1 MIRMIGLD
9 LDGTLLTGQ
18 KELTAGNRAA
28 LEKAAEN
35 GVYIVPVTGRPLFG
49 IPMQVMELDFIRYA
63 ITSNG
68 AVTTDRACGKTIRER
83 CMSKETA
90 EKTLRAAQGERI
102 ILEYFTGG
110 YGYHDSV
117 THELLWKKFE
127 NTPILRYL
135 EKSRIPVEDL
145 YGRLR
150 ESRRGIENLSIM
162 CPTPEVKESILS
174 RVKGIEGIRI
184 IYPWPTDLEI
194 TSKDADKGEAL
205 MSLAAGLGLRREEVM
220 AMGDGNNDLGLMN
233 AAGLSVAMG
242 NSSPEVLAAADFQTS
257 DNEHD
262 GVAEAISRYVLSAFA
277 H

>member
-35 GVYIVPVTGRPLFG
+35 GVYIVPVTGRPLSG
-49 IPMQVMELDFIRYA
+49 IPTQVMELDFIRYA

-83 CMSKETA
+83 CMSRETA

-174 RVKGIEGIRI
+174 RVLGIEGIRV
-184 IYPWPTDLEI
+184 IYPIRSDRI
-194 TSKDADKGEAL
+194 I
-205 MSLAAGLGLRREEVM
+205 
-220 AMGDGNNDLGLMN
+220 
-233 AAGLSVAMG
+233 
-242 NSSPEVLAAADFQTS
+242 DFSFCSTE
-257 DNEHD
+257 N
-262 GVAEAISRYVLSAFA
+262 
-277 H
+277 

>member
-1 MIRMIGLD
+1 
-9 LDGTLLTGQ
+9 
-18 KELTAGNRAA
+18 
-28 LEKAAEN
+28 
-35 GVYIVPVTGRPLFG
+35 
-49 IPMQVMELDFIRYA
+49 MELDFIRYA

-83 CMSKETA
+83 CMSRETA

-194 TSKDADKGEAL
+194 TSMDADKGEAL
-205 MSLAAGLGLRREEVM
+205 LSLAAGLGINREEVM

-242 NSSPEVLAAADFQTS
+242 NSSPEVFAAADFQTS

-262 GVAEAISRYVLSAFA
+262 GVAEAINRYVLSAFA

>member
-35 GVYIVPVTGRPLFG
+35 GVYIVPVTGRPLSG
-49 IPMQVMELDFIRYA
+49 IPTQVMELDFIRYA

-68 AVTTDRACGKTIRER
+68 AVTTDRACGQTIRER
-83 CMSKETA
+83 CMSRETA

-194 TSKDADKGEAL
+194 TSMDADKGEAL
-205 MSLAAGLGLRREEVM
+205 LSLAAGLGINREEVM

-242 NSSPEVLAAADFQTS
+242 NSSPEVFAAADFQTS

-262 GVAEAISRYVLSAFA
+262 GVAEAINRYVLSAFA

>member
-35 GVYIVPVTGRPLFG
+35 GVYIVPVTGRPLSG
-49 IPMQVMELDFIRYA
+49 IPTQVMELDFIRYA

-83 CMSKETA
+83 CMSRETA

-194 TSKDADKGEAL
+194 TSMDADKGEAL
-205 MSLAAGLGLRREEVM
+205 LSLAAGLGINREEVM

-262 GVAEAISRYVLSAFA
+262 GVAEAIERFLLPSE
-277 H
+277 

>member
-35 GVYIVPVTGRPLFG
+35 GVYIVPVTGRPLSG
-49 IPMQVMELDFIRYA
+49 IPSQVLELDFIRYA

-83 CMSKETA
+83 CMSRETA

-194 TSKDADKGEAL
+194 TSMDADKGEAL
-205 MSLAAGLGLRREEVM
+205 LSLAAGLGINREEVM

>member
-35 GVYIVPVTGRPLFG
+35 GVYIVPVTGRPLSG
-49 IPMQVMELDFIRYA
+49 IPTQVMELDFIRYA

-83 CMSKETA
+83 CMSRETA

-194 TSKDADKGEAL
+194 TSMDADKGEAL
-205 MSLAAGLGLRREEVM
+205 LSLAAGLGINREEVM

-233 AAGLSVAMG
+233 AAGVSVAMG

>member
-9 LDGTLLTGQ
+9 LDGTLLTGK

-35 GVYIVPVTGRPLFG
+35 GIYIIPVTGRPLSG
-49 IPMQVMELDFIRYA
+49 IPKQVLELDFIRYA

-68 AVTTDRACGKTIRER
+68 AVTTDRMDGKTIRER

-90 EKTLRAAQGERI
+90 ERTLRAAQGEGI
-102 ILEYFTGG
+102 ILEYFTEG
-110 YGYHDSV
+110 YGYHDPD
-117 THELLWKKFE
+117 THALLWKKFE
-127 NTPILRYL
+127 KTPILRYL
-135 EKSRIPVEDL
+135 EKSRIQVEDL
-145 YGRLR
+145 YGRLS

-162 CPTPEVKESILS
+162 CPTPEVKETILS
-174 RVKGIEGIRI
+174 RVREIEGIRI

-205 MSLAAGLGLRREEVM
+205 LSLAAGLGLRREEVM

-242 NSSPEVLAAADFQTS
+242 NSAPEVLEAADFQTS

-262 GVAEAISRYVLSAFA
+262 GVAQAIRCHVLNEY
-277 H
+277 

>member
-35 GVYIVPVTGRPLFG
+35 GVYIVPVTGRPLSG
-49 IPMQVMELDFIRYA
+49 IPTQVMELDFIRYA

-83 CMSKETA
+83 CMSRETA

-194 TSKDADKGEAL
+194 TSMDADKGEAL
-205 MSLAAGLGLRREEVM
+205 LSLAAGLGINREEVM

-242 NSSPEVLAAADFQTS
+242 NSSPEVFAAADFQTS

-262 GVAEAISRYVLSAFA
+262 GVAEAINRYVLSAFA

>member
-35 GVYIVPVTGRPLFG
+35 GVYIVPVTGRPLSG
-49 IPMQVMELDFIRYA
+49 IPSQVLELDFIRYA

-83 CMSKETA
+83 CMSRETA

-194 TSKDADKGEAL
+194 TSMDADKGEAL
-205 MSLAAGLGLRREEVM
+205 LSLAAGLGINREEVM

-233 AAGLSVAMG
+233 AAGLSVTMG

>member
-9 LDGTLLTGQ
+9 LDGTLLTRK

-35 GVYIVPVTGRPLFG
+35 GVYIVPVTGRPLSG
-49 IPMQVMELDFIRYA
+49 IPTQVMELDFIRYA

-83 CMSKETA
+83 CMSRETA

-194 TSKDADKGEAL
+194 TSMDADKGEAL
-205 MSLAAGLGLRREEVM
+205 LSLAAGLGINREEVM

-233 AAGLSVAMG
+233 AAGVSVAMG
-242 NSSPEVLAAADFQTS
+242 NSAPEVLEAADFQTS
-257 DNEHD
+257 DNEHE
-262 GVAEAISRYVLSAFA
+262 GVAEAIRYHVLNEY
-277 H
+277 

>member
-35 GVYIVPVTGRPLFG
+35 GVYIVPVTGRPLSG
-49 IPMQVMELDFIRYA
+49 IPTQVMELDFIRYA

-83 CMSKETA
+83 CMSRETA

-117 THELLWKKFE
+117 THALLWKKFE

-194 TSKDADKGEAL
+194 TSMDADKGEAL
-205 MSLAAGLGLRREEVM
+205 LSLAAGLGINREEVM

>member
-35 GVYIVPVTGRPLFG
+35 GVYIVPVTGRPLSG
-49 IPMQVMELDFIRYA
+49 IPTQVMELDFIRYA

-194 TSKDADKGEAL
+194 TSMDADKGEAL
-205 MSLAAGLGLRREEVM
+205 LSLAAGLGINREEVM

-242 NSSPEVLAAADFQTS
+242 NSSPEVLAAADSQTS

-262 GVAEAISRYVLSAFA
+262 GVAEAINRYVLSAFA

>member
-35 GVYIVPVTGRPLFG
+35 GVYIVPVTGRPLSG
-49 IPMQVMELDFIRYA
+49 IPTQVMELDFIRYA

-90 EKTLRAAQGERI
+90 EKTLRAAQGEGI

-110 YGYHDSV
+110 YGFHDSV

-127 NTPILRYL
+127 KTPILRYL
-135 EKSRIPVEDL
+135 EKSRVLVEDL
-145 YGRLR
+145 YGRLG
-150 ESRRGIENLSIM
+150 ESRSGIENLSIM
-162 CPTPEVKESILS
+162 SPTPEVKESILS

-205 MSLAAGLGLRREEVM
+205 LSLAAVLGVNREEVM

-262 GVAEAISRYVLSAFA
+262 GVAEAINRYVLSAFA

>member
-18 KELTAGNRAA
+18 KELTAGNRSA

-35 GVYIVPVTGRPLFG
+35 GIYIVPVTGRPLSG
-49 IPMQVMELDFIRYA
+49 IPKQVLDLDFVRYA

-68 AVTTDRACGKTIRER
+68 AVTTDRLSGKTIRER

-90 EKTLRAAQGERI
+90 ERTLRAAQGEGI
-102 ILEYFTGG
+102 ILEYFTEG
-110 YGYHDSV
+110 YGFHDPD
-117 THELLWKKFE
+117 THVLLWKKFE
-127 NTPILRYL
+127 KSPVLRYL
-135 EKSRIPVEDL
+135 ERSRIQVEDL
-145 YGRLR
+145 YGRLS
-150 ESRRGIENLSIM
+150 ESRRGIENLSVM
-162 CPTPEVKESILS
+162 CPTPEIKENVLE
-174 RVKGIEGIRI
+174 RVMEIEGIRI

-205 MSLAAGLGLRREEVM
+205 LSLAAELGRQREEVM

-242 NSSPEVLAAADFQTS
+242 NSAPEVLEAADFQTS

-262 GVAEAISRYVLSAFA
+262 GVAQAIRQHVLNEY
-277 H
+277 

>member
-35 GVYIVPVTGRPLFG
+35 GVYIVPVTGRPLSG
-49 IPMQVMELDFIRYA
+49 IPTQVMELDFIRYA

-194 TSKDADKGEAL
+194 TSMDADKGEAL
-205 MSLAAGLGLRREEVM
+205 LSLAAGLGINREEVM

-242 NSSPEVLAAADFQTS
+242 NSSPEVFAAADFQTS

-262 GVAEAISRYVLSAFA
+262 GVAEAINRYVLSAFA

>member
-35 GVYIVPVTGRPLFG
+35 GVYIVPVTGRPLSG
-49 IPMQVMELDFIRYA
+49 IPTQVMELDFIRYA

-194 TSKDADKGEAL
+194 TSMDADKGEAL
-205 MSLAAGLGLRREEVM
+205 LSLAAGLGINREEVM

-242 NSSPEVLAAADFQTS
+242 NSSPEVLAAADSQTS

>member
-35 GVYIVPVTGRPLFG
+35 GVYIVPVTGRPLSG
-49 IPMQVMELDFIRYA
+49 IPSQVLELDFIRYA

-83 CMSKETA
+83 CMSRETA
-90 EKTLRAAQGERI
+90 EKTLRAAQEERI

-194 TSKDADKGEAL
+194 TSMDADKGEAL
-205 MSLAAGLGLRREEVM
+205 LSLAAGLGINREEVM

>member
-35 GVYIVPVTGRPLFG
+35 GVYIVPVTGRPLSG
-49 IPMQVMELDFIRYA
+49 IPTQVMELDFIRYA

-83 CMSKETA
+83 CMSRETA

-194 TSKDADKGEAL
+194 TSMDADKGEAL
-205 MSLAAGLGLRREEVM
+205 LSLAAGLGINREEVM

-257 DNEHD
+257 DTEHD

>member
-9 LDGTLLTGQ
+9 LDGTLLTRQ

-28 LEKAAEN
+28 LEKAAEY
-35 GVYIVPVTGRPLFG
+35 GICIVPVTGRPLAG
-49 IPMQVMELDFIRYA
+49 IPRQVLELDFIRYV

-68 AVTTDRACGKTIRER
+68 AVTTDRHSGEMIRER

-90 EKTLRAAQGERI
+90 EKTLRAAQGEGI
-102 ILEYFTGG
+102 ILEYFTEG
-110 YGYHDSV
+110 YGFHDSD
-117 THELLWKKFE
+117 THELLWRKFD

-135 EKSRIPVEDL
+135 ERSRIQVEDL
-145 YGRLR
+145 YGRLS

-174 RVKGIEGIRI
+174 RVLGIEGIRV
-184 IYPWPTDLEI
+184 IYPMPTDLEI

-205 MSLAAGLGLRREEVM
+205 MSLAAGLGLRRDEVM

-242 NSSPEVLAAADFQTS
+242 NSAPEVLEAADFQTS

-262 GVAEAISRYVLSAFA
+262 GVAEAIRYHVLNEY
-277 H
+277 

>member
-35 GVYIVPVTGRPLFG
+35 GVYIVPVTGRPLSG
-49 IPMQVMELDFIRYA
+49 IPSQVLELDFIRYA

-83 CMSKETA
+83 CMSRETA
-90 EKTLRAAQGERI
+90 EKTLRAAQEERI

-194 TSKDADKGEAL
+194 TSMDADKGEAL
-205 MSLAAGLGLRREEVM
+205 LSLAAGLGINREEVM

-262 GVAEAISRYVLSAFA
+262 GVAEAISHYVLSAFA

>member
-194 TSKDADKGEAL
+194 TSMDADKGEAL
-205 MSLAAGLGLRREEVM
+205 LSLAAGLGINREEVM

>member
-28 LEKAAEN
+28 LKKAAEN
-35 GVYIVPVTGRPLFG
+35 GVYIVPVTGRPLSG
-49 IPMQVMELDFIRYA
+49 IPTQVMELDFIRYA

-194 TSKDADKGEAL
+194 TSMDADKGEAL
-205 MSLAAGLGLRREEVM
+205 LSLAAGLGINREEVM

-262 GVAEAISRYVLSAFA
+262 GVAEAINRYVLSAFA

>member
-35 GVYIVPVTGRPLFG
+35 SVYIVPVTGRPLSG
-49 IPMQVMELDFIRYA
+49 IPSQVLELDFIRYA

-83 CMSKETA
+83 CMSRETA

-194 TSKDADKGEAL
+194 TSMDADKGEAL
-205 MSLAAGLGLRREEVM
+205 LSLAAGLGINREEVM

>member
-35 GVYIVPVTGRPLFG
+35 GVYIVPVTGRPLSG
-49 IPMQVMELDFIRYA
+49 IPTQVMELDFIRYA

-194 TSKDADKGEAL
+194 TSMDADKGEAL
-205 MSLAAGLGLRREEVM
+205 LSLAAGLGINREEVM

-262 GVAEAISRYVLSAFA
+262 GVAEAINRYVLSDFA

>member
-9 LDGTLLTGQ
+9 LDGTLLTGD
-18 KELTAGNRAA
+18 KRLTEGNREA
-28 LEKAAEN
+28 LTRAAES
-35 GVYIVPVTGRPLFG
+35 GVIVVPVTGRPLSG
-49 IPMQVMELDFIRYA
+49 IPEQIRELPFIRYM

-68 AVTTDRACGKTIRER
+68 AVTTDRSGGYPIRER
-83 CMSKETA
+83 CMARETA

-194 TSKDADKGEAL
+194 TSMDADKGEAL
-205 MSLAAGLGLRREEVM
+205 LSLAAGLGINREEVM

>member
-35 GVYIVPVTGRPLFG
+35 GVYIVPVTGRPLSG
-49 IPMQVMELDFIRYA
+49 IPTQVMELDFIRYA

-83 CMSKETA
+83 CMSRETA
-90 EKTLRAAQGERI
+90 EKTLRAAQEERI

-194 TSKDADKGEAL
+194 TSMDADKGEAL
-205 MSLAAGLGLRREEVM
+205 LSLAAGLGINREEVM

>member
-35 GVYIVPVTGRPLFG
+35 GVYIVPVTGRPLSG
-49 IPMQVMELDFIRYA
+49 IPTQVMELDFIRYA

-83 CMSKETA
+83 CMSRETA

-194 TSKDADKGEAL
+194 TSMDADKGEAL
-205 MSLAAGLGLRREEVM
+205 LSLAAGLGINREEVM

-233 AAGLSVAMG
+233 AAGVSVAMG
-242 NSSPEVLAAADFQTS
+242 NSAPEVLEAADFQTS

-262 GVAEAISRYVLSAFA
+262 GVAEAIRYHVLNEY
-277 H
+277 

>member
-9 LDGTLLTGQ
+9 LDGTLLTRK

-35 GVYIVPVTGRPLFG
+35 GVYIVPVTGRPLSG
-49 IPMQVMELDFIRYA
+49 IPTQVMELDFIRYA

-83 CMSKETA
+83 CMSRETA

-194 TSKDADKGEAL
+194 TSMDADKGEAL
-205 MSLAAGLGLRREEVM
+205 LSLAAGLGINREEVM

-233 AAGLSVAMG
+233 AAGVSVAMG

>member
-35 GVYIVPVTGRPLFG
+35 GVYIVPVTGRPLSG
-49 IPMQVMELDFIRYA
+49 IPTQVMELDFIRYA

-194 TSKDADKGEAL
+194 TSMDADKGEAL
-205 MSLAAGLGLRREEVM
+205 LSLAAGLGINREEVM